1 MVELALIASAA
12 IAVTLVVL
20 LVAFLL
26 WRRNHKASKGANY
39 KALLTMGIVWLAV
52 GLIYMFYRPGP
63 DGTNTLL
70 PLGIVFFT
78 VGLGGMLMAG
88 KEKQSAANTVN

>member
-1 MVELALIASAA
+1 MVELALMASVA
-12 IAVTLVVL
+12 IAVILVIL
-20 LVAFLL
+20 LVAFVL
-26 WRRNHKASKGANY
+26 WRRKHKASKGANY

-70 PLGIVFFT
+70 PLGLVFCT
-78 VGLGGMLMAG
+78 VGLFGMLMAR
-88 KEKQSAANTVN
+88 KEKQVVANTVS